1 MISLFG
7 EKDIKYEIKIT
18 SKKKIEEGSTL
29 QRLLVNLGNHYE
41 IDDTAFEN
49 NKDKT
54 VKITTYD
61 NRDGS
66 EIETLW
72 F

>member
-1 MISLFG
+1 MSYFYSGISFV
-7 EKDIKYEIKIT
+7 DISVK
-18 SKKKIEEGSTL
+18 
-29 QRLLVNLGNHYE
+29 
-41 IDDTAFEN
+41 FEN